1 MNFIE
6 HHGHEV
12 IDMGPRN
19 WLYEDGRELYKLDG
33 IEKADTIIDLGAC
46 FGGFTLMAYEVAPTK
61 SFVAVEPVWYD
72 IIQINME
79 KNNIPCRVWAGAI
92 AHPKDEKGWALMDWD
107 GRAIYSRKL
116 AMKEILKV
124 AEGKDRKVFLKC
136 DIEMGEWNLQPED
149 FTNVIRVEIEIHN
162 LSSNYSGT
170 YAEDADKE
178 ALIRFFEKTYY
189 IDAEDRVIT
198 TPNGVAKVF
207 HLYRKD
213 TFPEKVNVC
222 GPLSKFL
229 GV

>member
-12 IDMGPRN
+12 IGMGPRN

-72 IIQINME
+72 ILQINME

-162 LSSNYSGT
+162 LHTKQSGT
-170 YAEDADKE
+170 FIQHNPELVAFLEETYFIEAEDNVIATADG
-178 ALIRFFEKTYY
+178 A
-189 IDAEDRVIT
+189 
-198 TPNGVAKVF
+198 AKVF
-207 HLYRKD
+207 HMYRKD
-213 TFPEKVNVC
+213 TFPEKENVA
-222 GPLSKFL
+222 GPVSEFMGL
-229 GV
+229 

>member
-46 FGGFTLMAYEVAPTK
+46 FGGFTLMAHEVAPTK

-72 IIQINME
+72 ILQINME

-92 AHPKDEKGWALMDWD
+92 AHPKDEKGWALMNWD
-107 GRAIYSRKL
+107 GRELYARKSTFKGVTKST
-116 AMKEILKV
+116 A
-124 AEGKDRKVFLKC
+124 GKKVFLKC

-149 FTNVIRVEIEIHN
+149 FTDVIRCEIEIHN
-162 LSSNYSGT
+162 LSSSCSGT
-170 YAEDADKE
+170 YSEDADKAE
-178 ALIRFFEKTYY
+178 LIRFFEKTYY
-189 IDAEDRVIT
+189 IDAEDRVVAT
-198 TPNGVAKVF
+198 QNGVAKVF

-213 TFPEKVNVC
+213 TFPEKANVG